1 MISIDSIQKLKLA
14 PAGKTALPVLIHLV
28 DGKRQSLCAGITPKL
43 PDTFKGRT
51 GERLDLVEGSR
62 RTLVVGCGNTTA
74 AGTAVYWESVG
85 AQAVAALHATG
96 LEQAQT
102 AGALPSAEAAQS
114 FCVGALLA
122 SYSNKLYRKAAA
134 TAIPQLRVAGVTKDI
149 LKRAEDLAASMN
161 WARAL
166 VDAPP
171 NHLTPLQFAR
181 ESQTLSS
188 LGVDVKVLNVAALEK
203 LGAHALLSVG
213 KSSAEKP
220 CMVVAQWN
228 GRAGKGTDLAIV
240 GKGLTFDGGG
250 LNLKTVIIEKMK
262 LDKGGAAAAIAAL
275 RVLALRKA
283 KINVVVVLVLA
294 ENVIG
299 PDAYRPGD
307 VISSLAGISIEV
319 ANTDAEG
326 RIVLADGLTYAQD
339 KFKPKYLVDIATLT
353 GAIAATFHQE
363 FAGLF
368 ANDEPLA
375 HLLEKAASETGDLL
389 WRMPLSPLQ
398 DYVVESEIAD
408 VKNVGAMTSIGIP
421 GYGSSIAG
429 AKFLEKF
436 TTGSKWAHL
445 DMASTVLTT
454 RSNSGLK
461 PGPSGWGVKI
471 LDRLASFIT
480 EQ

>member
-1 MISIDSIQKLKLA
+1 MISIDSIQKLKLV
-14 PAGKTALPVLIHLV
+14 PAGKTALPTLIHLV
-28 DGKRQSLCAGITPKL
+28 DGKRQPLCAGVTPKL
-43 PDTFKGRT
+43 PDTFKGRA
-51 GERLDLVEGSR
+51 GERFDYVEGPR
-62 RTLVVGCGNTTA
+62 RTLIVGCGNATA
-74 AGTAVYWESVG
+74 AGPAVYWESVG
-85 AQAVAALHATG
+85 AQVVAALQAAG
-96 LEQAQT
+96 LDQAQV
-102 AGALPSAEAAQS
+102 AGELASTEASQS

-122 SYSNKLYRKAAA
+122 SYSNKIYRK
-134 TAIPQLRVAGVTKDI
+134 TPVTVTPQLRVVGVSKDT
-149 LKRAEDLAASMN
+149 LKRAEDLATSMN

-171 NHLTPLQFAR
+171 NHLTPLQFAK
-181 ESQTLSS
+181 EAQALSS
-188 LGVDVKVLNVAALEK
+188 LGVDVKVLNMTALEK
-203 LGAHALLSVG
+203 MGAHGLLSVG
-213 KSSAEKP
+213 RSSVEKP

-228 GRAGKGTDLAIV
+228 GRSGKGTDLAIV

-283 KINVVVVLVLA
+283 KINVAVVLTLA

-307 VISSLAGISIEV
+307 VISSLAGITIEV

-326 RIVLADGLTYAQD
+326 RIVLADGLTYAQN

-375 HLLEKAASETGDLL
+375 QLLQQASSETGDLL

-421 GYGSSIAG
+421 AYGSSIAG

-436 TTGSKWAHL
+436 TVGSKWAHL

-471 LDRLASFIT
+471 LDRLASLIS